1 MLVFD
6 WGADRI
12 NYNCTGGWKAM
23 EQKGYAR
30 CKEGILHNLKLWA
43 MMRLVLHVREPAD
56 WRATLKRLARAYN
69 FDYVTCCG
77 RAVINYQKNQTS

>member
-1 MLVFD
+1 MLCAVTKATERLGRTVAEGTWQIPKLSAPFYCILEWGGGELLVFD

-43 MMRLVLHVREPAD
+43 
-56 WRATLKRLARAYN
+56 TL
-69 FDYVTCCG
+69 
-77 RAVINYQKNQTS
+77 

>member
-1 MLVFD
+1 LVFD

-43 MMRLVLHVREPAD
+43 
-56 WRATLKRLARAYN
+56 TL
-69 FDYVTCCG
+69 
-77 RAVINYQKNQTS
+77 

>member
-1 MLVFD
+1 MVFD

-30 CKEGILHNLKLWA
+30 CKEGIMLHA
-43 MMRLVLHVREPAD
+43 AD
-56 WRATLKRLARAYN
+56 SGGFGTLTMLLRSEH
-69 FDYVTCCG
+69 FSVF
-77 RAVINYQKNQTS
+77 